1 MEWQYAKIEKL
12 DPSDRAAVH
21 DAQMYLL
28 DDVERIFGRG
38 SAEWSQIFQNNIIN
52 EPEYLNLYDDND
64 YDDDLHE
71 GSWQR
76 TDKAAR
82 VKAGIEKM
90 LPRVRRLIER
100 AKERAALHRPQGE
113 DSMNAFKLFEEPFEL
128 IKPSGERHPD
138 RGLWGND
145 VVTVHNGMFPVA
157 IGDAVERTLPNG
169 TVEHREVANVRF
181 QKGSRS
187 MPDAYHL
194 DLRNSNARPAALGAA
209 PVVNHH
215 TTYNINGVAGA
226 VGPGATATGN
236 TLVGQ
241 ATQWNGVD
249 RDQLAAEVAKLRAA
263 LATEATADDDA
274 ASELGPVGDASKAL
288 KAGDESGFMGAM
300 KKLGSKA
307 WAVVQKLGLTYL
319 DYYGR
324 QYLGLPPAGST

>member
-1 MEWQYAKIEKL
+1 LEGQYAKIEKL
-12 DPSDRAAVH
+12 DPSDRAAVQ

-28 DDVERIFGRG
+28 ADVGRVFGVG
-38 SAEWSQIFQNNIIN
+38 SAEWSQIFQNNIVN
-52 EPEYLNLYDDND
+52 EPEYLNLND
-64 YDDDLHE
+64 YDGDFHE
-71 GSWQR
+71 GSWQH

-90 LPRVRRLIER
+90 LPRIRRLIDR
-100 AKERAALHRPQGE
+100 AKERAALHGAQGE
-113 DSMNAFKLFEEPFEL
+113 DPMNAFKVFEEHFQL
-128 IKPSGERHPD
+128 IKPSGERHPS
-138 RGLWGND
+138 RGIWSND
-145 VVTVHNGMFPVA
+145 VVTVHDGRCSAA
-157 IGDAVERTLPNG
+157 IGDVVERTLPNG

-181 QKGSRS
+181 EKGFRPI
-187 MPDAYHL
+187 PDAYHL
-194 DLRNSNARPAALGAA
+194 DLRNSNARPAAPAAA

-215 TTYNINGVAGA
+215 TTYNIHGVAGA

-241 ATQWNGVD
+241 VTQWNGVD

-263 LATEATADDDA
+263 LATEATEDDDA

-288 KAGDESGFMGAM
+288 KAGDESGFMSAM

-307 WAVVQKLGLTYL
+307 WAVVQTLGLTYL

-324 QYLGLPPAGST
+324 QYLGLPPAGGT